1 MEYIAVFSIIFSFAT
16 SLVILLKRRIE
27 QVIPIAVV
35 AITLIIFIS
44 GMFDNLII
52 GTYVVYFLTI
62 CCLCF
67 IIATIIKKD
76 RENKLKELLQYVIT
90 PGLVIYVAL
99 FIFNIWI
106 NQNRIFENYDEF
118 RHWAVIIK
126 NMFLYGTYGT
136 NPESIVMY
144 NDYPPFTA
152 AFQYL
157 FLSVGK
163 VYREDF
169 VIMAQ
174 NLLYFSIIIPI
185 TKNLKWNFKG
195 WLKSI
200 LLIIIMP
207 IIFYKNFYLEILV
220 DGILGVMFAYT
231 IYSAYQNDE
240 TKVKYTSILD
250 GLIML
255 SLTKTTGIAL
265 AILAIIIIAIM
276 ETIRNKENKTN
287 LKREMKAIIIVILIT
302 SLLVG
307 WWYVKAK
314 SSNKMWDFK
323 QLGAEETNR
332 DEKEITEIFVE
343 TIFKAQ
349 AVTDKRLTVISTTFL
364 LVAMTIIFNK
374 MLKDKEYKQYS
385 ITMLITIPIYLVGL
399 LLIYLRIFE
408 PIEAMV
414 LACFERYVSTIL
426 LAVVIF
432 QAYVMEEKIEYSF
445 KSSIIVIAILIA
457 LVPLENVE
465 EKYIEGRSYIKKAQI
480 KRNAYTKIK
489 KYNNKFTMEDRI
501 LYIAGIEADSNY
513 LSFLNNYELM
523 PNRIKNVISG
533 NYSEV
538 EGMIKAIKDYD
549 YVYIYRMKQENQ
561 EAVKEVFQ
569 DEKVENDI
577 LYKVINEDNKIVLEK
592 VK

>member
-1 MEYIAVFSIIFSFAT
+1 MEYIAVLSIIFSFAT

-35 AITLIIFIS
+35 AITLIVFIS
-44 GMFDNLII
+44 GMFDNLIV

-62 CCLCF
+62 CSLFF

-76 RENKLKELLQYVIT
+76 KENKLKELLKYVIT
-90 PGLVIYVAL
+90 PGLVIYVEL
-99 FIFNIWI
+99 FILNICI
-106 NQNRIFENYDEF
+106 NQNRLFENYDEF

-152 AFQYL
+152 VFQYL

-195 WLKSI
+195 WIKSI
-200 LLIIIMP
+200 LLIIIIP

-240 TKVKYTSILD
+240 TKVKYTSILA

-276 ETIRNKENKTN
+276 ETIRNKGNKPN
-287 LKREMKAIIIVILIT
+287 LKREIKAIIIVILIT

-399 LLIYLRIFE
+399 LLIYLKIFE

-457 LVPLENVE
+457 LVPLENVQ

-489 KYNNKFTMEDRI
+489 KYNNKFTMKDSV

-533 NYSEV
+533 NYSET

-569 DEKVENDI
+569 DEKVENDT
-577 LYKVINEDNKIVLEK
+577 LYKVINEDNKIMLEK